1 MKEKLEK
8 LLENSYAPYSNF
20 KVSCIIKTNDNQ
32 EFLGVNVEN
41 ASYGA
46 TICAERNALL
56 NAITNGYQK
65 GDFKEVHIMNSSSK
79 IAFPCFMCRQVLIEF
94 LNPDTK
100 VYLYTKDKMEEYSL
114 EELTPHVF
122 NEENLW
128 EQDL

>member
-8 LLENSYAPYSNF
+8 LLENSYAPYSKF
-20 KVSCIIKTNDNQ
+20 RVSCIIKTNDNQ

-46 TICAERNALL
+46 TICAERSAIL

-65 GDFKEVHIMNSSSK
+65 GDFKEIHIMNSSSK
-79 IAFPCFMCRQVLIEF
+79 IAFPCFICRQVLIEF
-94 LNPDTK
+94 LNPETK

-122 NEENLW
+122 NEENL
-128 EQDL
+128 

>member
-56 NAITNGYQK
+56 NAITNGFKK
-65 GDFKEVHIMNSSSK
+65 GDFKEIHIMNSSSK

-122 NEENLW
+122 NEENL
-128 EQDL
+128 